1 MTRIA
6 TFKPILALGNPDVE
20 PEAAS
25 TFNVGAIVDREGS
38 FGLGDRLFLSVDYW
52 RYAFE
57 KPLVLEPYVRVLD
70 VACPPGQALC
80 DAGSPYLDRID
91 FGGRAAV
98 SDISAISVSVVNG
111 PDVDTD
117 GVDFKAE
124 YSAIAGWGE
133 WRTGIAGTRTLSW
146 EIDGW
151 LFGPAYD
158 AIGRLNYDTSLA
170 RTVVDWKHRIWVA
183 VTVGGLDLRWTT
195 HYTADYKHDGDS
207 EPGIDA
213 HTTHDITGAWAFRGD
228 RLVLDVG
235 VFNVAD
241 REPPRVYR
249 QLNYDP
255 LTHNPLGRI
264 IQVGARWQ
272 LW

>member
-1 MTRIA
+1 MD
-6 TFKPILALGNPDVE
+6 DV
-20 PEAAS
+20 A
-25 TFNVGAIVDREGS
+25 
-38 FGLGDRLFLSVDYW
+38 FLSAE
-52 RYAFE
+52 R
-57 KPLVLEPYVRVLD
+57 
-70 VACPPGQALC
+70 
-80 DAGSPYLDRID
+80 
-91 FGGRAAV
+91 
-98 SDISAISVSVVNG
+98 G

-133 WRTGIAGTRTLSW
+133 WRTGIAGTRTHSW

-170 RTVVDWKHRIWVA
+170 RTVVDWKHRTWVA

-213 HTTHDITGAWAFRGD
+213 HTTHDITAGWAFVGNRF
-228 RLVLDVG
+228 VLDLG

-264 IQVGARWQ
+264 VQLGARWQ